1 MSLNLPGA
9 SSRNQSAVLVVSVGV
24 FVGALDQTVVVT
36 ALPEMITDLGVPIT
50 RLDDAA
56 WIVDGYLLGYAA
68 SLPLIGRLGDVR
80 GRRLAL
86 FVCFALFLLGS
97 VAVALAPD
105 LWSLVAARMVQ
116 AVGGGGLLPVA
127 LSLAVE
133 DSHGKGW
140 IVLLGMVGAV
150 AEAGAVLGP
159 LYGGVITNS
168 LGWRWIFWIHVPL
181 VAVLALAT
189 WFPLRSYSGTAS
201 REHVDWLGAAWIGIG
216 LGALIVGLSQIAS
229 RHPTVPV
236 PPVWFVVAGL
246 ILLAAYAVVAYRWS
260 SPVVNI
266 RLFGRAG
273 FAAACLVSVLI
284 GVAFIV
290 VMVDVPLLA
299 NAVFNKTPLEGGL
312 MLMRFSVFLPIGG
325 VIGGIAARRFGN
337 RITGAVGLVLI
348 AFGLFSVSTWPAD
361 VGDFR
366 IGRDLA
372 FAGFG
377 FGLLLAPVVASAVAA
392 VSAKYAGTATA
403 LTHVSRVIGM
413 MVGLSVLTSWGLAR
427 FQATMAEVPLPLPQ
441 LNEAADV
448 YQERLAEYQTIFEDA
463 IWGIYRDTF
472 FAAAIVTLVALVP
485 LLAMRVKT
493 LSE

>member
-1 MSLNLPGA
+1 MSLNFLGA
-9 SSRNQSAVLVVSVGV
+9 SSRNRTAVLVVSIGV

-36 ALPEMITDLGVPIT
+36 ALPEMIRDLSIPIT

-80 GRRLAL
+80 GRRMVL
-86 FVCFALFLLGS
+86 FVCFALFMLGS

-116 AVGGGGLLPVA
+116 AIGGGGLLPVA
-127 LSLAVE
+127 LSLAVD
-133 DSHGKGW
+133 DSDGRAW
-140 IVLLGMVGAV
+140 VVLLGIVGAV

-159 LYGGVITNS
+159 LYGGIITNW

-189 WFPLRSYSGTAS
+189 WWALRSHRSAASGE
-201 REHVDWLGAAWIGIG
+201 RVDWLGAVWIGIG

-236 PPVWFVVAGL
+236 PPVWFVAAGL
-246 ILLAAYAVVAYRWS
+246 IVLAAYAVVAYRWS
-260 SPVVNI
+260 SPVVNV
-266 RLFGRAG
+266 RLFRRAG
-273 FAAACLVSVLI
+273 FAAACVVSVLI

-299 NAVFNKTPLEGGL
+299 NAVFKKTPLEGGL

-325 VIGGIAARRFGN
+325 VIGGFAARRFGN
-337 RITGAVGLVLI
+337 RPTGAVGLALI
-348 AFGLFSVSTWPAD
+348 AFGLFSVSMWPAD
-361 VGDFR
+361 VDDLR

-392 VSAKYAGTATA
+392 VGPRSAGTATA

-413 MVGLSVLTSWGLAR
+413 MIGLSVLTSWGLAR
-427 FQATMAEVPLPLPQ
+427 FQATMAEVPLPLPRMD
-441 LNEAADV
+441 EAAEV
-448 YQERLAEYQTIFEDA
+448 YQQRLVEYQDIFEAA

-472 FAAAIVTLVALVP
+472 SAAAIVTLVALVP

-493 LSE
+493 PSR